1 MKQYPSTTRCD
12 IDTLWTGLPTT
23 LWAAAVPMNYERPVR
38 DLLQDIAGDDAYMK
52 QQRGQQ
58 V

>member
-1 MKQYPSTTRCD
+1 MLC
-12 IDTLWTGLPTT
+12 TGLPTT